1 MQVSDGDSSDEESSQ
16 YSGLEDDEE
25 DDSDSDVEFDE
36 ADVEDDDE
44 DEDEDE
50 DESDMSV
57 EEDEDSKD
65 DQTEDPKAVESNQP
79 STSAVQPAR
88 DEYEEDSSDE
98 EVQLN
103 MIVRVF
109 FAAF

>member
-1 MQVSDGDSSDEESSQ
+1 MQVSDEGDSSDEESSQ

-25 DDSDSDVEFDE
+25 GDSDSDVEFDE
-36 ADVEDDDE
+36 ADV
-44 DEDEDE
+44 EDEDE

-57 EEDEDSKD
+57 EEDEDAKD